1 MPDFNSLEPVSAVL
15 ETDRI
20 IGFRNGAAIVA
31 KMSKIAETTLGMLP
45 TSARS
50 TYPNSAQTNVPRG
63 VLNYSSLV
71 GGSSGT
77 NGVFNLSFSGG
88 NFSVNPTGTFTVSG
102 GAVTSITIKTPGE
115 YIGSSPTAPTVSFS
129 ASAGLTGASVTLV
142 VDYLVANGERY
153 WTLSSDGRTL
163 IQYQNVAGVAT
174 AVTPEIS
181 IPTRA
186 ALDHEVAE
194 IGAFASE
201 VQQAMAE
208 ALTGNEALYASVL
221 AEFANGEQGSI
232 GYIDPA
238 WCFSDT
244 GMTIPATVGG
254 QVLRIKNPVGI
265 SALNMEPISTA
276 GTLETAFGKYYIKC
290 DNGEGYRSVGT
301 FNQIVPVYQAVA
313 ASINHDVDGRYIF
326 GTTKNTNTRIIIA
339 SATNSRFSGDTQGN
353 STDPVRAWVQSF
365 SSDYSVPE
373 PGPVTV
379 MSHWLDATGYN
390 NVSFEDATVVTSET
404 RKATAW
410 VSGDTITGMRL
421 FVNGGPS
428 VANANSSCEIW
439 GWFFMHNGL
448 PQRPDKVTEWLK
460 QRSRPEMSSY
470 TRTEMIVS
478 DSTGDGTDTVAG
490 DYGREFVQD
499 LAADYFP
506 TKFNDSGVVLQDF
519 NANGDVFRG
528 PIRSGL
534 VQKLKRVLLLGAARA
549 GSGPDYFIGKRH
561 TGLIDDVKRMDRI
574 GTNHGHNLVVTDTVI
589 SSHPKRYLYRL
600 GHIITTQEF
609 YRAAFPTAQHW
620 MVRPYPANFAG
631 DVRIDSYVDSVDF
644 AKNRYYPDMALADFY
659 TTFKAEFDAKFA
671 ASLVSDWTIGDR
683 IHPSVPTGVNQ
694 MVSIV
699 EATLDAMPTTQ
710 RITPPILATR
720 AGVQK
725 TEALLPNC
733 DFSEWSG
740 GLPVGWTTWGDGVV
754 TQEGGMV
761 KVTSAGNGGIKCTIP
776 ATSLRN
782 QTVTLNLV
790 AEIAESAN
798 LASGGVV
805 FLTDGTGTRIGDGR
819 WFNSPYKCWDSLR
832 GFIHFFPVD
841 NTYPTTL
848 TVRIAAASNFGGATG
863 SGTIRIARAVLVA
876 GDEPRDLLGAPSC
889 LPLKVA

>member
-1 MPDFNSLEPVSAVL
+1 MTDFSKVALESQIQATDSLPIMRGSVGKRGSVATL
-15 ETDRI
+15 AQT
-20 IGFRNGAAIVA
+20 IGSLLVG
-31 KMSKIAETTLGMLP
+31 IA
-45 TSARS
+45 RD
-50 TYPNSAQTNVPRG
+50 TYPNSAQSNVPRG
-63 VLNYSSLV
+63 VVGHGSIT
-71 GGSSGT
+71 GGSGGT
-77 NGVFNLSFSGG
+77 NGTFALAFTGG
-88 NFSVNPTGTFTVSG
+88 NFSANPTGTFTVSG
-102 GAVTSITIKTPGE
+102 GAVTAISFTTPGE
-115 YIGSSPTAPTVSFS
+115 YIGASPTAPTLSFA
-129 ASAGLTGASVTLV
+129 ASSGLTGASATATVGFLV
-142 VDYLVANGERY
+142 PAGARY
-153 WTLSSDGRTL
+153 WALSADGKT
-163 IQYQNVAGVAT
+163 IVQYQNLSSAASKVL
-174 AVTPEIS
+174 PEIS
-181 IPTRA
+181 LPTQA
-186 ALDHEVAE
+186 ALSAEVAE
-194 IGAFASE
+194 IGVFAAE
-201 VQQAMAE
+201 VQQAVAE

-232 GYIDPA
+232 GLIDPA
-238 WCFSDT
+238 WCFSDA
-244 GMTIPATVGG
+244 GMTTPATIGG
-254 QVLRIKNPVGI
+254 QVLRIKNPAGI
-265 SALNMEPISTA
+265 STFDMEPIGTA

-290 DNGEGYRSVGT
+290 DNTEGYRSVGT
-301 FNQIVPVYQAVA
+301 FSQIVPTYQAVA

-339 SATNSRFSGDTQGN
+339 TATNSRFAGDTQGN

-365 SSDYSVPE
+365 SSNYSVPE

-379 MSHWLDATGYN
+379 MTHWLDASGYN
-390 NVSFEDATVVTSET
+390 NVSFEGSTVVTAET

-410 VSGDTITGMRL
+410 VAGDTITGMRL

-428 VANANSSCEIW
+428 IANANSSGEIW

-448 PQRPDKVTEWLK
+448 PQRPEKITEWLK
-460 QRSRPEMSSY
+460 QRSRPELSSY

-478 DSTGDGTDTVAG
+478 DSTGDGTDTAGG

-506 TKFNDSGVVLQDF
+506 TKFADSGIVLQDF
-519 NANGDVFRG
+519 NADGDVFRG
-528 PIRSGL
+528 PQRSGS

-561 TGLIDDVKRMDRI
+561 TGLIDDLKRMDRI

-600 GHIITTQEF
+600 GHIITEQEF

-620 MVRPYPANFAG
+620 MVRPYPANIAN
-631 DVRIDSYVDSVDF
+631 DIRIDSYVDSVDS

-659 TTFKAEFDAKFA
+659 TPWKAERDAKFA
-671 ASLVSDWTIGDR
+671 ASTISNWWIGDTV
-683 IHPSVPTGVNQ
+683 HPSVPTGVDQ

-699 EATLDAMPTTQ
+699 EATLDAMPATQ
-710 RITPPILATR
+710 RITPPILSVR

-761 KVTSAGNGGIKCTIP
+761 KVTSAAIGGIECTIA
-776 ATSLRN
+776 ATALRN
-782 QTVTLNLV
+782 KIVALNLV
-790 AEIAESAN
+790 TEIAESAN
-798 LASGGVV
+798 LASGGVA
-805 FLTDGTGTRIGDGR
+805 FLTDGSGARIGDGR
-819 WFNSPYKCWDSLR
+819 WFNSPYKCWDALR

-841 NTYPTTL
+841 DTYPTTL
-848 TVRIAAASNFGGATG
+848 TVRIAAASNFGGASG
-863 SGTIRIARAVLVA
+863 SGILRIARAVLVT

-889 LPLKVA
+889 LPVKVA